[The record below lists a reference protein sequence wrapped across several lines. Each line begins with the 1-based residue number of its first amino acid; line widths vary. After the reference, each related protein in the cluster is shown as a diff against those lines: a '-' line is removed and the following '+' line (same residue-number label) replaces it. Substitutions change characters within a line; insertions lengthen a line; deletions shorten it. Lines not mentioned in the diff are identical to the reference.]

1 MILVTGGT
9 GLVGARLLFDLSIN
23 QKIRALKR
31 ENSSM
36 KVVKRIFKDDPER
49 INNVEWVVGDL
60 NDIYSLEQA
69 IENVD
74 VIYHAA
80 AFISFRPE
88 DRKKMMKVNG
98 EGTANLVNLCLDKK
112 DLRFCY
118 VSSVAALGRIAGI
131 HTIDENVHWKTSSD
145 NSNYAISKYSGEREV
160 WRGIEE
166 GLSAFIIN
174 PTIIIGPGDWNS
186 GSAQMFTTVKKGLKF
201 YTSGSTGF
209 VDYRDVS
216 RCAILLMNLGVKAER
231 YIINAENVSYR
242 HVFNSIADNLNMHKP
257 TILVTPT
264 LAEIGWRVE
273 KIRSLIAREKSMI
286 TKETARNGNRS
297 WFYSNEKIKK
307 TVNINFIPIE
317 ESIAHTASLME
328 KN

>member
-1 MILVTGGT
+1 MILVTGAT
-9 GLVGARLLFDLSIN
+9 GMVGARLLFDLSST

-31 ENSSM
+31 QHSSM
-36 KVVKRIFKDDPER
+36 EVVKRIFLEDPER

-74 VIYHAA
+74 VVYHAA

-88 DRKKMMKVNG
+88 DRKKMMKVNV

-112 DLRFCY
+112 ELRFCY
-118 VSSVAALGRIAGI
+118 VSSVAALGRIAGSQ
-131 HTIDENVHWKTSSD
+131 TIDENAHWKTSSD

-231 YIINAENVSYR
+231 YIINADNISYR
-242 HVFNSIADNLNMHKP
+242 QVFNSIADNLAKPKP
-257 TILVTPT
+257 TIQVTPL

-273 KIRSLIAREKSMI
+273 KIRSFIAGEKSMI

-297 WFYSNEKIKK
+297 WNYSNEKIRK

-328 KN
+328 